1 MSLSNASESDAI
13 DIFLEGAD
21 PAWRA
26 GATGYLALVTGVSV
40 DEADPLANECTYTG
54 YARIA
59 LTKATAWSGSGDTR
73 TNANLLQWGKRTDA
87 AAIPVAK
94 YQAQQ
99 RLTALQEQ
107 LTNFAEPSESELLE
121 FARNTHHAYLA
132 RRQIAEQ
139 IVFSE
144 QELQQWP

>member
-1 MSLSNASESDAI
+1 MSLSNASESDAL
-13 DIFLEGAD
+13 DIFLEGVD

-26 GATGYLALVTGVSV
+26 GATGYLALVTGASV

-87 AAIPVAK
+87 GATQTATHVVWCDTASGAIAMGIVAALDDDLPISLNIRPQIEAGG
-94 YQAQQ
+94 
-99 RLTALQEQ
+99 LTINA
-107 LTNFAEPSESELLE
+107 A
-121 FARNTHHAYLA
+121 
-132 RRQIAEQ
+132 
-139 IVFSE
+139 
-144 QELQQWP
+144 

>member
-1 MSLSNASESDAI
+1 MSLSNASESDAL

-73 TNANLLQWGKRTDA
+73 TNANLLQWGKRTDGGATQTATHAVWCDTASGAIGMAIIIPLDDDLPISLNIRPQIEAGGLTINA
-87 AAIPVAK
+87 A
-94 YQAQQ
+94 
-99 RLTALQEQ
+99 
-107 LTNFAEPSESELLE
+107 
-121 FARNTHHAYLA
+121 
-132 RRQIAEQ
+132 
-139 IVFSE
+139 
-144 QELQQWP
+144 